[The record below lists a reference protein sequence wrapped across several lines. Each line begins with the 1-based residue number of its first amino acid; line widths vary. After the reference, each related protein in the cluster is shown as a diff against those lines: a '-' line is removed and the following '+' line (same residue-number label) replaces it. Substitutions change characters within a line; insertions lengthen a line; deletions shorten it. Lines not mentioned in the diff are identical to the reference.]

1 MTESELSFILVIL
14 IFPTCC
20 SDVRR
25 KSRERK
31 SGNTDLDEELLYHS
45 SSPDQTSRI
54 SGGVNRRSKMDRSH
68 SKLGNSNLCLQD
80 EVEVEDYMHDDN
92 VKDVEMSAGFPADVL
107 DSVFK
112 LYVTHCEPNYSLP
125 WQKRRQTYSTSTA
138 FAVGNRRILTN
149 AHCVEHSTVVK
160 IKKRGSEKKYMAQ
173 VVSIGNDCDI
183 ALLSVEDES
192 FWEGVECLSSGRL
205 PYLQEAVT
213 VVGYPIGGENISVTA
228 GVVSRVEL
236 QQYSHG
242 AIDLLGVQIDA
253 AINPG
258 NSGGPAFNSRFEC
271 VGIAFQSLLTTEAEN
286 IGYIIPWLVVQH
298 FLDDFDRNGYYTGF
312 CYCGFEFQRMENE
325 YLRKSFHLSDESGG
339 VLIKRIAP
347 TSPCSKVLQK
357 GDVITHFDGVP
368 IANDG
373 TVSYRGGERINFH
386 YLITLKFVGE
396 SCTVRIVRNGNIM
409 EVSYPLFEL
418 PLLVPIHEKR
428 PVPEYLTVAGL
439 VFVALSEPY
448 LRSEYGEKW
457 DFEAPVKLLDKLLY
471 GYKRTA
477 NEQVV
482 ILSQVLNARINVG
495 YECLTN
501 TELLHFNGTRVENL
515 CHLAN
520 LIDETSEEFLRFD
533 LEFDEVIVIEKQA
546 ALEQSSQIL
555 VQHGIPTPRSLSHS
569 I

>member
-1 MTESELSFILVIL
+1 MTEN
-14 IFPTCC
+14 
-20 SDVRR
+20 VRR

-192 FWEGVECLSSGRL
+192 FWEGGCYCGRI
-205 PYLQEAVT
+205 PHWWRKY
-213 VVGYPIGGENISVTA
+213 ICD
-228 GVVSRVEL
+228 RR
-236 QQYSHG
+236 SH
-242 AIDLLGVQIDA
+242 A

-373 TVSYRGGERINFH
+373 TVSYRG
-386 YLITLKFVGE
+386 E

-482 ILSQVLNARINVG
+482 ILSQSYCTLM
-495 YECLTN
+495 
-501 TELLHFNGTRVENL
+501 
-515 CHLAN
+515 
-520 LIDETSEEFLRFD
+520 
-533 LEFDEVIVIEKQA
+533 
-546 ALEQSSQIL
+546 ALEWKIYVTL
-555 VQHGIPTPRSLSHS
+555 PI
-569 I
+569 